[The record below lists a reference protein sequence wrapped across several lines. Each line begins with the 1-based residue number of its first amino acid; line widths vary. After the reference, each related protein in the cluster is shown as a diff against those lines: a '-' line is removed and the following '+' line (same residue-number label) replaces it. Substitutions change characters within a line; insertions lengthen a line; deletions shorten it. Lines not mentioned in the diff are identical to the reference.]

1 MNTQDQAL
9 RFLRLPEVS
18 QLTGLGK
25 STILAWESQERFPRA
40 VRLSPTVRVWMAG
53 DIEDWIKESYATSRK
68 QIGAIRPQN
77 G

>member
-9 RFLRLPEVS
+9 RFLRLLEVS
-18 QLTGLGK
+18 HLTGLGK

-40 VRLSPTVRVWMAG
+40 VRLSATVRVWLET
-53 DIEDWIKESYATSRK
+53 DIHEWIRTRYAKS
-68 QIGAIRPQN
+68 G